1 MIRILVKP
9 YTHDIAETL
18 HLYEAFSIHV
28 HLLSS
33 KPEGNPGSLNEEVRN
48 DVCTVWKY
56 RGQPDATVVL
66 RPCLTDMCEI
76 TIMGSDDEWKIT
88 NAVTGMLHRD
98 FRDDIRSLEIWFGI

>member
-9 YTHDIAETL
+9 YTHDIAERL
-18 HLYEAFSIHV
+18 AAKNFLEAEAKNLYEAFGIHV
-28 HLLSS
+28 HLRSS
-33 KPEGNPGSLNEEVRN
+33 KPEGNPGSLYEELRN

-56 RGQPDATVVL
+56 RRQPDATVVL

-88 NAVTGMLHRD
+88 
-98 FRDDIRSLEIWFGI
+98 